1 MTEHSTLTNE
11 TPHSTYE
18 ITGMLMPA
26 CAFFFIV
33 VDEPGKDGFLVRKI
47 YASNSDPYLSKMDL
61 SEAKMLSETNPERY
75 GLIPKNFSASYSV
88 AEHVMGDNASSYIS
102 TSSAFP
108 EGSPRFEGKTI
119 IVDIEKAVMS
129 GDKLISTEE
138 ILKSLDDYKSQNPHL
153 AKRIDKI
160 SKYVKDIDKEVLLH
174 GEKIPASAV
183 FTPETLK
190 YTKFFTRAARVVQ
203 VTGIV
208 FTAYDLEQA
217 SEKSLKNGS
226 VKPITAEVIRQA
238 GGWGMAVAGAKIGT
252 VAGAAVG
259 IETGP
264 GVVLTGLIGGV
275 IFGTAGYFGADW
287 VADHIDEN

>member
-1 MTEHSTLTNE
+1 
-11 TPHSTYE
+11 
-18 ITGMLMPA
+18 
-26 CAFFFIV
+26 
-33 VDEPGKDGFLVRKI
+33 
-47 YASNSDPYLSKMDL
+47 MDL
-61 SEAKMLSETNPERY
+61 SEAKILSETNPERY
-75 GLIPKNFSASYSV
+75 GLIPKNFSAPYSV
-88 AEHVMGDNASSYIS
+88 AEHVMGDNASAYIS

-119 IVDIEKAVMS
+119 IVDIDKAVKS
-129 GDKLISTEE
+129 GAKLITTEE
-138 ILKSLDDYKSQNPHL
+138 ILRSLDDYNKQYPHL
-153 AKRIDKI
+153 EKRIDKI
-160 SKYVKDIDKEVLLH
+160 ATYVKDIDKEVLLH
-174 GEKIPASAV
+174 GEKIPAAAV

-190 YTKFFTRAARVVQ
+190 YTKYFTRGAPVVQ

-226 VKPITAEVIRQA
+226 VKPIAAEVIRQA

-264 GVVLTGLIGGV
+264 GAVLTGLVGGI

-287 VADHIDEN
+287 VADYIDEN

>member
-1 MTEHSTLTNE
+1 
-11 TPHSTYE
+11 
-18 ITGMLMPA
+18 
-26 CAFFFIV
+26 
-33 VDEPGKDGFLVRKI
+33 
-47 YASNSDPYLSKMDL
+47 
-61 SEAKMLSETNPERY
+61 
-75 GLIPKNFSASYSV
+75 
-88 AEHVMGDNASSYIS
+88 
-102 TSSAFP
+102 
-108 EGSPRFEGKTI
+108 
-119 IVDIEKAVMS
+119 
-129 GDKLISTEE
+129 
-138 ILKSLDDYKSQNPHL
+138 
-153 AKRIDKI
+153 KI